1 MYLTFSA
8 RFHAAI
14 RLSPCKPLI
23 VDAPVGE
30 AWLVV
35 VAERPHRIAQASLTG
50 LGQSALLEREVVAW
64 RALRKFGG
72 NRKPRVEVDSP

>member
-1 MYLTFSA
+1 LYLTLSA
-8 RFHAAI
+8 PFHAAI
-14 RLSPCKPLI
+14 RLSPRKPLI

-50 LGQSALLEREVVAW
+50 LGQSAFLERAVVA
-64 RALRKFGG
+64 RQQFAGT
-72 NRKPRVEVDSP
+72 NRSAVVTVGMTV